1 LRVTE
6 QLHTVSGW
14 GDAANMN
21 ALGDLLRSRRDTL
34 RDRGDTVAKIAQ
46 RAGLAES
53 IVYDHLAR
61 RDPFKTTPRLATL
74 KKLAKGFGVDED
86 IVIQTAR
93 EATGPMRGNPLQL
106 LIRAQQVELDRP
118 ARVAVARAKKKG
130 HHLSEGTVSEV
141 LSGKRTNLEPDT
153 VKALA
158 FAFDLPAKDVAEAA
172 RQSQAKVEYRLPPHL
187 EAKLDPKRWAKIV
200 KIVAGVLDVS
210 DDEEA

>member
-93 EATGPMRGNPLQL
+93 EATGPMRGNP
-106 LIRAQQVELDRP
+106 
-118 ARVAVARAKKKG
+118 AKKKG